1 MRDKLRTSWLTADF
15 FTHRHRLSGR
25 LDVRHKKLAD
35 QLNDMTT
42 SFIELEEAYISNINH
57 PADIIAN
64 YTSVILRKPNLTAVL
79 VAQQEDGLRRDQS
92 YGSYLGTYLRPVF
105 LTTTSLEITGQLRLS
120 GKLDLRTVLTT
131 GTDAF
136 ISILDGEMRVALL
149 SDVIFTGGI
158 ILVNKDQVGIF
169 CIAEEEA

>member
-1 MRDKLRTSWLTADF
+1 MHEKLRTSWLTADF
-15 FTHRHRLSGR
+15 FTHGHRLSGR
-25 LDVRHKKLAD
+25 LNVRHKKLAD

-42 SFIELEEAYISNINH
+42 SFIELEEAYISNISRS
-57 PADIIAN
+57 ADIIAS
-64 YTSVILRKPNLTAVL
+64 YTAVILRKPNLTAVV

-92 YGSYLGTYLRPVF
+92 YGSYLGAYLRPVF
-105 LTTTSLEITGQLRLS
+105 LTTSSLEITGQLRLS

-149 SDVIFTGGI
+149 PDVVFSGGV
-158 ILVNKDQVGIF
+158 ILVNKSHLGIF
-169 CIAEEEA
+169 CIVEEE